1 MYISRAKLQ
10 EIQVSLRISDAF
22 SGPSIFRREYPAL
35 TRLAYRLTGSKELAE
50 DLCQDTFFLAII
62 YFDELVDHP
71 SPGGWLTLMP
81 INLVKNERQKA
92 EKRLARIFVDDVM
105 ERLRACEQSVSIEEL
120 LPMQTSKGDRQILI
134 WRFEFQL
141 GDQDIAEKLGISE
154 ETARARIL

>member
-1 MYISRAKLQ
+1 
-10 EIQVSLRISDAF
+10 
-22 SGPSIFRREYPAL
+22 
-35 TRLAYRLTGSKELAE
+35 
-50 DLCQDTFFLAII
+50 
-62 YFDELVDHP
+62 
-71 SPGGWLTLMP
+71 MP